1 MGRDRT
7 WASGPQADI
16 SAVAPK
22 RTFST
27 TAKGGEWLIAAVAHI
42 AAETLVWPRLAVS
55 ALEYSSN
62 NGAKPEDDPGHI
74 RNRAIRPPCL
84 SAEQTDRPCRPR
96 YGNKHNL
103 EPQGLRPPP
112 CRKVC
117 QDLHR
122 QSLTFAP
129 KSPLWVDCRRSLA
142 ARERTLLPL
151 REKKTEC
158 SQSADC
164 QHIPHGQPTVLT
176 PLSKN
181 TASQTI
187 RAGARVRLLS
197 IPSVGRASDPAP
209 RCRRAVVE
217 R

>member
-151 REKKTEC
+151 REKETEC

-164 QHIPHGQPTVLT
+164 QHIPRRQPSDFAYLLKKHSVTSHPRRGPCQT
-176 PLSKN
+176 PP
-181 TASQTI
+181 
-187 RAGARVRLLS
+187 
-197 IPSVGRASDPAP
+197 IPSVGRALDPAP